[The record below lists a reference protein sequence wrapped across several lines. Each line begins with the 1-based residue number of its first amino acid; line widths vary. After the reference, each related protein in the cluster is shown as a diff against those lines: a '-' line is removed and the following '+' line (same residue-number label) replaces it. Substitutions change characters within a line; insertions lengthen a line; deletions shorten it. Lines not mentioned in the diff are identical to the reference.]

1 MLKSDFQLDWR
12 EPGSFMLLFLCVK
25 GGMFLLGLGRL
36 DSFLLL
42 KKKKKKQKN
51 SAALMPTWGPRAS
64 GHQLVM
70 ANVIWVWLL
79 RLP

>member
-25 GGMFLLGLGRL
+25 GDMFLLGLCRL

-42 KKKKKKQKN
+42 QKKKKNN

-79 RLP
+79 SLP